1 MSAVV
6 VDDLKH
12 TYLLSGGASRPA
24 LKGIGFTVS
33 AGEIF
38 GVLGPNGGGKTTLF
52 RILSTALR
60 PTSGRATLWG
70 VDVTTAPDAAREK
83 MGVVFQSPSLDKKLS
98 VMENLQHQGRLYGLS
113 GDDLQKRAKDLL
125 GHLGLLD
132 RANDIVET
140 LSGGLQRRAE
150 IAKSL
155 LHRPAL
161 LLLDEPTTG
170 LDPGARRDVW
180 TYLGVLKRE
189 GVTVLVTTHLM
200 EEAERC
206 ERLIILD
213 RGQIAAAGTP
223 AGLREEI
230 QGDVV
235 VVTSPRPD
243 DLAAAL
249 RQKFDWTSTV
259 QDGVVRLERPRGHD
273 LIPQIVGTFPE
284 LVTSASV
291 GKPTL
296 EDVFVRHTGHRF
308 WGDALSEGKT
318 SASVPHN
325 KKTPGGLS

>member
-1 MSAVV
+1 MIAVTV
-6 VDDLKH
+6 EGLRH
-12 TYLLSGGASRPA
+12 TYA
-24 LKGIGFTVS
+24 LKGGEGREALKGLSFSVN
-33 AGEIF
+33 AGEVF

-60 PTSGRATLWG
+60 PSGGRALFNGT
-70 VDVTTAPDAAREK
+70 DVVSSPDTARQHL
-83 MGVVFQSPSLDKKLS
+83 GVVFQSPSLDKKLS
-98 VMENLQHQGRLYGLS
+98 VLENLRHQGHLYGLR
-113 GDDLQKRAKDLL
+113 GDFLRERIREGLDR
-125 GHLGLLD
+125 LGLSD
-132 RANDIVET
+132 RGNDVVET

-180 TYLGVLKRE
+180 TYLGLLKRE

-206 ERLIILD
+206 DRLIVLD
-213 RGQIAAAGTP
+213 QGRIAALGTP
-223 AGLREEI
+223 ASLREEI

-235 VVTSPRPD
+235 VVTSPAPD
-243 DLAAAL
+243 RLAAGLKERFGWDAV
-249 RQKFDWTSTV
+249 V
-259 QDGVVRLERPRGHD
+259 QEGGVRLERAQGHE
-273 LIPQIVGTFPE
+273 LIPKIVGTFPE
-284 LVTSASV
+284 WVTTASV

-308 WGDALSEGKT
+308 WGDAPEPLLT
-318 SASVPHN
+318 S
-325 KKTPGGLS
+325 KKGRKG